1 MVEWA
6 GSQTWTYLDDDVST
20 MELGEG
26 GYATPFRNVAA
37 NSLKGRDVEDSY
49 ERRLKFAFD
58 PRGIFNPGMVV

>member
-1 MVEWA
+1 
-6 GSQTWTYLDDDVST
+6 

-37 NSLKGRDVEDSY
+37 DLLKGRDVEDSY

-58 PRGIFNPGMVV
+58 PRGIFNPGTVV